1 MKALWF
7 ALIFAAVVGSAPAG
21 INAQEIRQE
30 RVHFAT
36 GASSATVTGSIK
48 GDASVDYLLS
58 AAAGQTMTVTLKTSN
73 LSSYFNALPPGS
85 ETAIFVG
92 STSGNEW
99 TGPLPTTGDYTVRVY
114 LMRNAAR
121 RAEKAKYTISFAV
134 TGAPADTNT
143 QETPR

>member
-1 MKALWF
+1 MKPWWF
-7 ALIFAAVVGSAPAG
+7 ALMFSAVVVLAPLR

-30 RVHFAT
+30 RVHFAA

-48 GDASVDYLLS
+48 GDAGVDYLLS

-73 LSSYFNALPPGS
+73 SSSYFNVLPPGS
-85 ETAIFVG
+85 QTAIFIG

-99 TGPLPTTGDYTVRVY
+99 TGTLPSTGDYTVRVY

-121 RAEKAKYTISFAV
+121 RGEKAKYSISFAV
-134 TGAPADTNT
+134 TGSAGTAT